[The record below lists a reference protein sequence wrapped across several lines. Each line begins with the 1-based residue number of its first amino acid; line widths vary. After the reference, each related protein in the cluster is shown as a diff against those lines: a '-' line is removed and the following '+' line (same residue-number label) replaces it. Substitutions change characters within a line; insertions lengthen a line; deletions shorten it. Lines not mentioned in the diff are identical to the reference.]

1 MHINFLFKSLKLLVL
16 SFVLSFST
24 WQCKSHV
31 KYGTMVNTP
40 VDQTSA
46 NNAYNDSIIKP
57 YKIEKEKQMDVVL
70 NQAESDLDKGR
81 PESKLGNLITDLSI
95 EIANS
100 YYMPSD
106 NLNIDFCLM
115 NDGGIRTIIPKGPIT
130 MGLTFEVMPFENQLV
145 VITLSSEKT
154 LELFEYLAQK
164 GGDPISNASVGIK
177 EGLPVNIMI
186 NGQPIEIGRNY
197 KVLTTDYLARGGD
210 KMIFF
215 SDPIAYELVGI
226 KLRDAMIEY
235 FDKMAVR
242 NKSIDAIIEG
252 RIYYEQ

>member
-1 MHINFLFKSLKLLVL
+1 MHKNFFQRSIFLITL
-16 SFVLSFST
+16 SFVLSFSI

-40 VDQTSA
+40 VDQTEN
-46 NNAYNDSIIKP
+46 NNAVSDSIIKP
-57 YKIEKEKQMDVVL
+57 FKIVKDIEMNVVL
-70 NQAESDLDKGR
+70 NTADSDLEKGR

-95 EIANS
+95 DIANS
-100 YYMPSD
+100 YYRPID
-106 NLNIDFCLM
+106 GLIIDFCLM
-115 NDGGIRTIIPKGPIT
+115 NNGGLRTSIPKGPIT

-145 VITLSSEKT
+145 VITLSYEKT
-154 LELFEYLAQK
+154 YELFEYLAQK
-164 GGDPISNASVGIK
+164 GGDPISNAKVGIK
-177 EGLPVNIMI
+177 EGQPVNILI
-186 NGQPIEIGRNY
+186 NDQPIESGRAY

-210 KMIFF
+210 KMNFF
-215 SDPIAYELVGI
+215 FDPIAYELVGI

-235 FDKMAVR
+235 FEKMAIR

>member
-1 MHINFLFKSLKLLVL
+1 MHKNFFQRTIFLITL
-16 SFVLSFST
+16 SIVLSFST

-31 KYGTMVNTP
+31 KYGTMVNTSN
-40 VDQTSA
+40 DQASA
-46 NNAYNDSIIKP
+46 NNAVNDSIINP
-57 YKIEKEKQMDVVL
+57 YKIEKDKQMNVVL
-70 NQAESDLDKGR
+70 NTSNSDLESGR

-100 YYMPSD
+100 YYKPAD
-106 NLNIDFCLM
+106 GLNIDFCLM
-115 NDGGIRTIIPKGPIT
+115 NNGGLRTSIPKGPIT
-130 MGLTFEVMPFENQLV
+130 MGLAFEVMPFENQLV

-154 LELFEYLAQK
+154 HELFEYLANK
-164 GGDPISNASVGIK
+164 GGDPISKATVGIK
-177 EGLPVNIMI
+177 EGKPVNIMI
-186 NGQPIEIGRNY
+186 NDQPFENGKNY

-210 KMIFF
+210 KMNFF
-215 SDPIAYELVGI
+215 FDPIAYELVGI

-235 FDKMAVR
+235 FEKMSIR